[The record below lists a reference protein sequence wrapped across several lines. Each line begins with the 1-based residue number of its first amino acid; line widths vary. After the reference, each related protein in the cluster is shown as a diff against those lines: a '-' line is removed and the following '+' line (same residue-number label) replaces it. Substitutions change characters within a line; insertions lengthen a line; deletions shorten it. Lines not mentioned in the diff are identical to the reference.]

1 MCSVTNSL
9 WALVPSRIDWV
20 TVSCVYAVPSV
31 SAREP
36 PARSW
41 RVVPCSEDTWEEA
54 HICNDNRRKT
64 SVFLPQCRYG
74 KVSIPETET
83 HVLKETAVAWSVS
96 GLICFSSVLK
106 CPSSAASPGCVCIF
120 ILFLL
125 HLCAVCLVAQ
135 LCPSLCNP
143 MDWSPPGSSVH
154 GILQGESWSGLP
166 CPSPGDLPNPC
177 LPHCRQ
183 ILYQLR
189 YQGSL

>member
-20 TVSCVYAVPSV
+20 TVSCIYAVPSV
-31 SAREP
+31 LAGKP

-54 HICNDNRRKT
+54 HICNNNRRKMKVT
-64 SVFLPQCRYG
+64 TPSTVQIWKG
-74 KVSIPETET
+74 KYSWDRNAHFERN
-83 HVLKETAVAWSVS
+83 SS
-96 GLICFSSVLK
+96 GLICFSSLLK
-106 CPSSAASPGCVCIF
+106 CASSAASPSCVCIF
-120 ILFLL
+120 ILFLFC
-125 HLCAVCLVAQ
+125 LCAVCLVPQ

-166 CPSPGDLPNPC
+166 CPPPGDLPNPC